1 MSGSTPAAFIS
12 YSREDSEFTLRL
24 AQDLKAAGALV
35 WLDRLDIK
43 PGHPWDSAIEEALM
57 DAPQMLLILSP
68 ASAKSTNVRNEV
80 RFALDEGKTIIPVL
94 YKDCAVPLDLRRLQH
109 VDFRADYSKGFAA
122 LLRHMQVGVRENDSV
137 RPASETESQRQAGE
151 ADVVRETGQSNR
163 QTSEAG
169 PKHAAEEREVPRH
182 LSRRYFV
189 IGSGLVACAAAGGVR
204 WKWDQLYDLFH
215 PVPDKRFVALLSWP
229 APAAS
234 LTPVL
239 FGVMDAI
246 ASELARAEAVDH
258 ELSIIV
264 PPRGEADLGTPAQLS
279 DVRDSL
285 GANLV
290 LAASGVSSAAGF
302 QLLLRVLDP
311 ATTRTL
317 RQRTIEVSTAEQ
329 LQLPEMAVQAAAKLL
344 NITGFK
350 PDNQRSEAG
359 TNSPEALAAFQ
370 AGEVAKQQ
378 ENDAGLEEAIE
389 KYNQALKIDPGYAI
403 AQAALAWAYLR
414 LNGINEDPAALTLAR
429 RNAEAAIA
437 LDPNLVDAHVALAY
451 VYQQIGNTAGASEE
465 MATALRLDPS
475 DPHTLLYQARFYAA
489 DNRWDESK
497 ATLERVLQ
505 LRPNY
510 WLGYQD
516 LGVMLDRQGKYR
528 EALLQFRAASLAA
541 PKNALALKNVGSTY
555 YQLGSLPEAIANLKA
570 SYALKPTDNAA
581 VDLAEVYRIQQKLSD
596 SIEYAQKATTLNPS
610 EATNW
615 LELGDVFATAGRPA
629 DAHSAYVHAAE
640 SQREEL
646 LTSPKDGPGTMV
658 LALCRA
664 KAGQSDT
671 SLALIYK
678 AESLHADDMDSQLI
692 KLRVLALLEQTA
704 EALTTAQRCLSRGC
718 AGFQIKVMPDLEKL
732 RTTPEYRSMVANTAC
747 EA

>member
-1 MSGSTPAAFIS
+1 M
-12 YSREDSEFTLRL
+12 
-24 AQDLKAAGALV
+24 
-35 WLDRLDIK
+35 
-43 PGHPWDSAIEEALM
+43 
-57 DAPQMLLILSP
+57 
-68 ASAKSTNVRNEV
+68 
-80 RFALDEGKTIIPVL
+80 
-94 YKDCAVPLDLRRLQH
+94 
-109 VDFRADYSKGFAA
+109 
-122 LLRHMQVGVRENDSV
+122 
-137 RPASETESQRQAGE
+137 
-151 ADVVRETGQSNR
+151 
-163 QTSEAG
+163 
-169 PKHAAEEREVPRH
+169 
-182 LSRRYFV
+182 
-189 IGSGLVACAAAGGVR
+189 
-204 WKWDQLYDLFH
+204 
-215 PVPDKRFVALLSWP
+215 
-229 APAAS
+229 
-234 LTPVL
+234 
-239 FGVMDAI
+239 
-246 ASELARAEAVDH
+246 
-258 ELSIIV
+258 

-311 ATTRTL
+311 STTRTL
-317 RQRTIEVSTAEQ
+317 RQRAIDVSAVQQ

-541 PKNALALKNVGSTY
+541 PKNALALKNVGTAY
-555 YQLGSLPEAIANLKA
+555 YQSGNLPEAIANLTA

-581 VDLAEVYRIQQKLSD
+581 VDLAEVFRIQQKLPD
-596 SIEYAQKATTLNPS
+596 SSTTPRKPS
-610 EATNW
+610 NSTPARPRTGSNW
-615 LELGDVFATAGRPA
+615 RCLRHCGPPRGRPLSLRTCGRIPA
-629 DAHSAYVHAAE
+629 
-640 SQREEL
+640 EEL
-646 LTSPKDGPGTMV
+646 LTSPRTAPARWSWPSAAPRPGNQTHPSHLSIKRSRSTPTTWTPNSSNSGFSPFSNRPPRLLPPLSAV
-658 LALCRA
+658 LAVA
-664 KAGQSDT
+664 
-671 SLALIYK
+671 
-678 AESLHADDMDSQLI
+678 
-692 KLRVLALLEQTA
+692 
-704 EALTTAQRCLSRGC
+704 AQVSRSKSC
-718 AGFQIKVMPDLEKL
+718 PTWKNFAQP
-732 RTTPEYRSMVANTAC
+732 RNTGVW
-747 EA
+747 